1 MTASTD
7 SITGGAAGGLNQH
20 GGRLGAAYWRLWT
33 ASTISNLGDGMFLVA
48 LPLLAART
56 TTSSL
61 QISLVAAF
69 SMLPWLVVSLHAGA
83 IVDRSDKRRLMIA
96 VDTFR
101 GVLIAALALVVATDG
116 LQIWMLWALALC
128 LGVAEVFFDNAAQAI
143 LPAVVDPHLLE
154 KANGR
159 RYSAEITANIFLGTP
174 LGGALFAL
182 AVWLPFGADAVSYL
196 GAVIL
201 VIPLRGVFKVPA
213 DAGQRPTTLSE
224 DVRSGFRW
232 LWSNTIMRGMALA
245 LALTNLGLGM
255 TPGLFI
261 LYVRDELHIS
271 DRWYG
276 VMLGVMATGGILAGL
291 VGDRII
297 ARLGK
302 VQALYATAIG
312 WMLIMAT
319 IGFVPRL
326 VPVMIAETL
335 GVFAV
340 TLWNIGTV
348 SLRQQI
354 VPAGLF
360 GRVNSVYR
368 WFAWGSMPIGAVIG
382 GFIAQ
387 NSNQRMPYIGAAICI
402 ALGVAVMS
410 RTVTRSTLREAGG
423 SNEIPTTRTASR
435 WDVPSG

>member
-7 SITGGAAGGLNQH
+7 SVQGEASGSFEH
-20 GGRLGAAYWRLWT
+20 GSGRLGGAYWRLWT

-56 TTSSL
+56 TSSSL

-69 SMLPWLVVSLHAGA
+69 SMLPWLIVSLHAGA
-83 IVDRSDKRRLMIA
+83 IVDRSDKRRLLIT

-101 GVLIAALALVVATDG
+101 GLLMAVLALVVAADA
-116 LQIWMLWALALC
+116 LQIWMLWGLALC

-143 LPAVVDPHLLE
+143 LPAVVGPDLLE

-174 LGGALFAL
+174 LGGALFAV

-196 GAVIL
+196 AAVIL

-213 DAGQRPTTLSE
+213 EPGEQPTTLSE
-224 DVRSGFRW
+224 DVAVGFRW
-232 LWSNTIMRGMALA
+232 LWSSTIMRGMALA

-261 LYVRDELHIS
+261 LYVRDELHIG

-276 VMLGVMATGGILAGL
+276 LMLGIMATGGILAGL
-291 VGDRII
+291 IGDRII

-302 VQALYATAIG
+302 VRALYATAIG
-312 WMLIMAT
+312 WMVIMAT
-319 IGFVPRL
+319 IGLVPRL

-354 VPAGLF
+354 VPSGLF

-387 NSNQRMPYIGAAICI
+387 ASNQRMPYIGAAICI
-402 ALGVAVMS
+402 GLGVAVMS
-410 RTVTRSTLREAGG
+410 RTVTSTTLREAGG
-423 SNEIPTTRTASR
+423 SN
-435 WDVPSG
+435 